1 MEVRNMNAVD
11 IGKYLTELRKYYG
24 VTQEELAVR
33 VGVTRQAVSKWETGT
48 TIPDIEILMN
58 LSEIYG
64 ISINDIIKADL
75 ANIKFQKEIVF
86 PEKNKNVKNVFVI
99 GCGRWGTFIAWYL
112 DKIGHMVSLYG
123 REQSDN
129 MKELLET
136 RKNQYLSLPE
146 TVNLTTS
153 YKELDKADYIIISVS
168 AQKLQEVVYE
178 LANQFLRG
186 KTIVLCM
193 KGIEIETGRRL
204 SQIASDTLEH
214 SNKIAVWLG
223 PGHVQ
228 EFYRGIPNCMV
239 IDSNDELIKDELIRN
254 FSSELI
260 RFYYGAD
267 LIGNEIGAAAKN
279 VIGIAAGMLEGL
291 DLSSLKGALMARGT
305 SEVARLIV
313 AMGGKA
319 STVYGLCHLGDY
331 EATLFSAHSHNLC
344 FGKNIVQGKTYN
356 QLAEGYYTVKAVRNL
371 GKAYGVELPICE
383 AVYQIVY
390 EKKEPKSILKSL
402 FDRSLKNEFIKL
414 N

>member
-1 MEVRNMNAVD
+1 MNAVD

-24 VTQEELAVR
+24 ITQEELAVR

-64 ISINDIIKADL
+64 ISINDILKADL
-75 ANIKFQKEIVF
+75 TNIKFQKEIVF
-86 PEKNKNVKNVFVI
+86 PEKNKNEKEIFVI

-112 DKIGHMVSLYG
+112 DKIGHKVSLYG
-123 REQSDN
+123 REQSEN
-129 MKELLET
+129 MKELLKS
-136 RKNQYLSLPE
+136 RKNQYVSLTE
-146 TVNLTTS
+146 TIQLTTT
-153 YKELDKADYIIISVS
+153 YEDLHKADYVIISVS
-168 AQKLQEVVYE
+168 AQKLQEVSYE
-178 LANQFLRG
+178 LANQFLCG

-193 KGIEIETGRRL
+193 KGIEIESGRRL
-204 SQIASDTLEH
+204 SQIVSDTVDH

-228 EFYRGIPNCMV
+228 EFYRGIPNCMI
-239 IDSNDELIKDELIRN
+239 IDSNDELVKDELIHN

-260 RFYYGAD
+260 RFYYGTD

-331 EATLFSAHSHNLC
+331 EATLFSEHSHNLC
-344 FGKNIVQGKTYN
+344 FGKNIVQGKTYH
-356 QLAEGYYTVKAVRNL
+356 QLAEGYYTVKAIRNL
-371 GKAYGVELPICE
+371 GKEYGVELPICE
-383 AVYQIVY
+383 EVYQIVY

-402 FDRSLKNEFIKL
+402 FDRSLKNEFLK
-414 N
+414 